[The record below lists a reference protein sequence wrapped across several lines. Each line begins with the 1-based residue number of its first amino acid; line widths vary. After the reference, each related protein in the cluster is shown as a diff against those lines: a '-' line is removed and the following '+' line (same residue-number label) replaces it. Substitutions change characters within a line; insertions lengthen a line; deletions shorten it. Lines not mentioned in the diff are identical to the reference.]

1 MTVPL
6 LELEPANLYA
16 VTIGMADLNNDVTY
30 EGWGKTS
37 TACHIENVS
46 LTWPHPV
53 LQYFGYLSCD
63 GPCSNLRGQGQ
74 LLQPENG
81 SMYANRSEFHGWLVA
96 ALSTLMISLFYQEI
110 SVPI

>member
-1 MTVPL
+1 MYVGLLLRLPLPSLTTNDVSVISRMCLSFITSTVTGNDDCPTF
-6 LELEPANLYA
+6 ELEPANPYD

-63 GPCSNLRGQGQ
+63 GPCSNL
-74 LLQPENG
+74 
-81 SMYANRSEFHGWLVA
+81 
-96 ALSTLMISLFYQEI
+96 
-110 SVPI
+110 